1 MKLNPLGRT
10 GLFVSELCLGTM
22 TFGGGDEGIW
32 GRIGRLQQDEAERI
46 VGGAL
51 DAGINFIDT
60 ADVYAGGRS
69 EEITGQALRNL
80 KVPRESVVVATKVFG
95 ETGSGPNMRGTTRSH
110 IVAGL
115 KESLR
120 RLQLDHVDL
129 YQIHGFDP
137 ATPIEETVRAL
148 DTLVQHGHV
157 RYVGVSNWAAWQI
170 MKAIGIAER
179 LGLARFESLQAYYTI
194 AGRDLERE
202 LVPMLQSEGLGLLVW
217 SPLAG
222 GFLSGKY
229 GRDQQGEAGSRRTA
243 FDFPPVDKERAFDCI
258 DVMREIAAARGV
270 SVAQIALAWLLH
282 QPAVTSVII
291 GAKKPE
297 QLADNIGAVAVELGA
312 DELTRLG
319 DVSRLPAEYPG
330 WMFTRQGEVRRKQ
343 LAEARRAGEPGEGL
357 TWPSARSVSSPDRRR
372 ASARRR
378 CACTLSVAGTSS
390 STVRATSRPP
400 KRSPKNAARSVPMRS
415 SFAPTSPPTP
425 TAAASRPR
433 SSSASA
439 ASTCWSTTPAR
450 PSSSRRATSTA
461 STLTTSSASTPST

>member
-22 TFGGGDEGIW
+22 TFGGGDEGLW
-32 GRIGRLQQDEAERI
+32 GKIGRLQQEESERI

-80 KVPRESVVVATKVFG
+80 RIPREQVVVATKGFG
-95 ETGSGPNMRGTTRSH
+95 ETGPGANMRGATRSH
-110 IVAGL
+110 IVAALQASL
-115 KESLR
+115 K

-148 DTLVQHGHV
+148 DTMVQHGHV

-170 MKAIGIAER
+170 VKALGIAER

-202 LVPMLQSEGLGLLVW
+202 LVPMLKSEGLGLLVW

-243 FDFPPVDKERAFDCI
+243 FDFPPLHKDRAFDCI
-258 DVMREIAAARGV
+258 DCMREIANARGV

-297 QLADNIGAVAVELGA
+297 QLADNIGATKVELGA
-312 DELTRLG
+312 DELARLAA
-319 DVSRLPAEYPG
+319 VSTLPSEYPG
-330 WMFTRQGEVRRKQ
+330 WMFTRQGEVRSKQ
-343 LAEARRAGEPGEGL
+343 LADARRSG
-357 TWPSARSVSSPDRRR
+357 
-372 ASARRR
+372 
-378 CACTLSVAGTSS
+378 
-390 STVRATSRPP
+390 
-400 KRSPKNAARSVPMRS
+400 AAR
-415 SFAPTSPPTP
+415 
-425 TAAASRPR
+425 
-433 SSSASA
+433 
-439 ASTCWSTTPAR
+439 
-450 PSSSRRATSTA
+450 
-461 STLTTSSASTPST
+461 